1 MSLSDES
8 FFDDM
13 VSLYVAKTV
22 VAMKTDDEIL
32 DQLLRLKDTGADEE
46 YYEKKIERARLK
58 FNIEDP
64 EIARA
69 ELLKNVIYIKQRY
82 IF

>member
-1 MSLSDES
+1 MQKLSARDIYQRIVSEKMSLSDES

-46 YYEKKIERARLK
+46 YY
-58 FNIEDP
+58 D
-64 EIARA
+64 
-69 ELLKNVIYIKQRY
+69 
-82 IF
+82 